1 MPQSSLQRFAL
12 VDEYGDDR
20 PKDRGAR
27 VPVTDVAPDERP
39 KSANDYVVESE
50 DGRQND
56 YADER
61 PMGQPDSTRTRTCA
75 RKRDERSDA
84 RL

>member
-61 PMGQPDSTRTRTCA
+61 PMGQPYSTRTRTCA